1 MKKISNLIFS
11 LIVIITVG
19 SCSSEPNI
27 PDYQLSRPSSITG
40 LRRVQLKPDLQFG
53 HTEIVAVVTSDIA
66 QKNIDEHTV
75 IVQDKV
81 GDAAIVLELSEPNQ
95 SLFLGDEV
103 LIDLIAT
110 QLIERN
116 GELVVTGLPI
126 TQIVKTG
133 NSVQITPK
141 STNIA
146 SLSSNAAYWGPIV
159 VKLEKIFIHN
169 EYGNNLSGKL
179 SIDDE
184 IISVYSD
191 FLETSIFVDEDNPE
205 FVEAFIGIVR
215 MKNSDIYVNPR
226 NLDDIQVGLLQLIE
240 DFEQDTST
248 NYDKKV
254 LNFVTG
260 MWTID
265 GGITAATSA
274 DPKNGAQSIRL
285 QGNISNQVRQGI
297 ISMEFDLVG
306 VKSISVSHGIYP
318 ANAEVN
324 NVNPT
329 IFDIEVSYD
338 KGETYSLVGTVEV
351 DTSSRE
357 LSTSSFTIDAGFSEN
372 VRFRI
377 VNSSIPFTNGNRPRI
392 NIDDFVFNF

>member
-1 MKKISNLIFS
+1 MKNLSNGIFS
-11 LIVIITVG
+11 LIVFTILY

-27 PDYQLSRPSSITG
+27 PDYQLSQPSSITG

-53 HTEIVAVVTSDIA
+53 HTNIVAVVTSDIA
-66 QKNIDEHTV
+66 QKNIDEHTI

-81 GDAAIVLELSEPNQ
+81 GDAAIVLELTEPNQ

-103 LIDLIAT
+103 LIDLNGT

-116 GELVVTGLPI
+116 GEFVIISLPI

-146 SLSSNAAYWGPIV
+146 SLSANAAYWGPIV
-159 VKLEKIFIHN
+159 VKLEKIFIDN

-184 IISVYSD
+184 IISVYSE
-191 FLETSIFVDEDNPE
+191 FLETSIFADEENPE

-215 MKNSDIYVNPR
+215 INNTDIYVNPR

-248 NYDKKV
+248 NYDKK
-254 LNFVTG
+254 
-260 MWTID
+260 
-265 GGITAATSA
+265 
-274 DPKNGAQSIRL
+274 
-285 QGNISNQVRQGI
+285 
-297 ISMEFDLVG
+297 
-306 VKSISVSHGIYP
+306 
-318 ANAEVN
+318 NAEFCYR
-324 NVNPT
+324 NVDN
-329 IFDIEVSYD
+329 
-338 KGETYSLVGTVEV
+338 
-351 DTSSRE
+351 
-357 LSTSSFTIDAGFSEN
+357 
-372 VRFRI
+372 
-377 VNSSIPFTNGNRPRI
+377 
-392 NIDDFVFNF
+392 